1 MFPLDSGDELFF
13 NSSSS
18 PYRQYSI
25 YEDLIFGRDSQDAC
39 NITNNSRKSQR
50 RLNSCAMD
58 NADDTNS
65 DNNKR
70 KMMHRDIERQRR
82 QEMATLHAS
91 LRSLLP
97 LEYIK
102 GKRSM
107 SDQMN
112 EAVKYIKHL
121 EMRIKELG
129 ARRDELKKLSN
140 SSSHGSE
147 SRSSDLNV
155 CQNSIVV
162 SQSLVGVEVVY
173 SCGYWEQGLP
183 LSRVLEILLDEGLCV
198 VNCVSTKVRDR
209 LLHTI
214 QAKVIDPSCVNLGE
228 LQDKLTSEVAS

>member
-1 MFPLDSGDELFF
+1 
-13 NSSSS
+13 
-18 PYRQYSI
+18 
-25 YEDLIFGRDSQDAC
+25 
-39 NITNNSRKSQR
+39 
-50 RLNSCAMD
+50 
-58 NADDTNS
+58 
-65 DNNKR
+65 
-70 KMMHRDIERQRR
+70 
-82 QEMATLHAS
+82 
-91 LRSLLP
+91 
-97 LEYIK
+97 
-102 GKRSM
+102 M

-214 QAKVIDPSCVNLGE
+214 QAKVRLISINLLSWRLFTVGF
-228 LQDKLTSEVAS
+228 LQNVLPLLSKLHF

>member
-1 MFPLDSGDELFF
+1 MFPLNSGDELFF
-13 NSSSS
+13 NAS
-18 PYRQYSI
+18 PNPHQQYNI
-25 YEDLIFGRDSQDAC
+25 PEDLICGRDSQDAS
-39 NITNNSRKSQR
+39 NITNNSGRSRRRRKS
-50 RLNSCAMD
+50 CVMD
-58 NADDTNS
+58 TADDTNS
-65 DNNKR
+65 DNNKK

-112 EAVKYIKHL
+112 EAVNYIKHL
-121 EMRIKELG
+121 EVRIKELG
-129 ARRDELKKLSN
+129 VRRDELKKSSN

-147 SRSSDLNV
+147 SGSSDQSV
-155 CQNSIVV
+155 CQSNIIVR
-162 SQSLVGVEVVY
+162 QSLVGVEVVY

-183 LSRVLEILLDEGLCV
+183 LSRVIEILLDEGLRV
-198 VNCVSTKVRDR
+198 VNCISTKVSDR

-214 QAKVIDPSCVNLGE
+214 QTEVNDPSCFNLGE
-228 LQDKLTSEVAS
+228 LQQKLTSEVA